1 LQVRFTERGPASVR
15 EVGTRIARELE
26 ARAFPAS
33 QPLVFLVDE
42 NLAKAL
48 GQYIS
53 QCGALPLKFAVL
65 DEIKIP
71 DAQYAHVGR
80 LHNHVIPVSF
90 HGFQP

>member
-1 LQVRFTERGPASVR
+1 LQIRLSERGSACVR

-26 ARAFPAS
+26 ARGFPAS
-33 QPLVFLVDE
+33 QPLVFLVAE
-42 NLAKAL
+42 NLGKAF

-71 DAQYAHVGR
+71 DAQYVHIGR

-90 HGFQP
+90 HGIQA